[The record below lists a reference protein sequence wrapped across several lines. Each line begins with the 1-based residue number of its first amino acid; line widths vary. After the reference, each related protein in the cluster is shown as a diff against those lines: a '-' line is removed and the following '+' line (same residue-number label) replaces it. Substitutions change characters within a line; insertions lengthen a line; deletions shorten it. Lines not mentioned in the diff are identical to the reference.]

1 MAEAQ
6 IVNTTREHVRDEVR
20 EGRRELGLK
29 EPDDFLLVSRRSPE
43 RFQQRGDRTRLAELL
58 RRD

>member
-20 EGRRELGLK
+20 EGRQELDLK

-43 RFQQRGDRTRLAELL
+43 RFQQRGDRTRFAEVL